1 MRFRELKS
9 RTLSQFRA
17 DPCAVGDSST
27 KEFAVGAAL
36 FSQDRV
42 TVLGVLNVTPD
53 SFSDG
58 GRFVA
63 PAAGEVALNLE
74 GAVEAGCAMARAGAH
89 VIDIG
94 GESTRPGS
102 EEISASIEIKRTLPV
117 IESLAKKFS
126 EPEFANME
134 NAPVISID
142 TQKAEV
148 AEAALRAGAS
158 VVNDVSGLNHDPK
171 LARVAA
177 DAEAWLILGHMR
189 GNPKTMQ
196 DAPNFKDVLREVA
209 DELQQSVEQ
218 AVRAGVSRERIVID
232 PGLGFGKT
240 ADDTYR
246 LLANLDVLRSQ
257 LQLPLLMGASR
268 KSFLAAVTGAPVD
281 SRDAASHAADAIA
294 VFLGAEA
301 IRVHDV
307 QGAVQVAA
315 VGKALRTAA
324 LERPKKGGE

>member
-1 MRFRELKS
+1 M
-9 RTLSQFRA
+9 
-17 DPCAVGDSST
+17 
-27 KEFAVGAAL
+27 GAAL

-63 PAAGEVALNLE
+63 PAAGAMALDLE
-74 GAVEAGCAMARAGAH
+74 GAVEAGCALARAGAD

-102 EEISASIEIKRTLPV
+102 EEISASLEIKRTLPV
-117 IESLAKKFS
+117 IESLVKKFS
-126 EPEFANME
+126 EPGISNLKTVPA
-134 NAPVISID
+134 ISID

-148 AEAALRAGAS
+148 AEAALRAGATI
-158 VVNDVSGLNHDPK
+158 VNDVSGLNRDPK

-177 DAEAWLILGHMR
+177 DADAWLILGHMR
-189 GNPKTMQ
+189 GDPKTMQ
-196 DAPNFKDVLREVA
+196 SAPFFADVVREVG
-209 DELQQSVEQ
+209 DELQSSVER
-218 AVRAGVSRERIVID
+218 AMRAGVARKKIVID

-240 ADDTYR
+240 AEDTYA
-246 LLANLDVLRSQ
+246 LLANLGVLRDR
-257 LQLPLLMGASR
+257 LQCPLLIGASR
-268 KSFLAAVTGAPVD
+268 KSFLGVVTGAPVD
-281 SRDAASHAADAIA
+281 NRSAASHAADAIA

-307 QGAVQVAA
+307 EGAVQVAA
-315 VGKALRTAA
+315 VGKALRKAAA
-324 LERPKKGGE
+324 LHPSTEGGE

>member
-1 MRFRELKS
+1 
-9 RTLSQFRA
+9 
-17 DPCAVGDSST
+17 
-27 KEFAVGAAL
+27 VGAAL

-42 TVLGVLNVTPD
+42 TVLGVLNMTPD

-63 PAAGEVALNLE
+63 PAAGAMALDLE
-74 GAVEAGCAMARAGAH
+74 GAVEAGCALARAGAD

-102 EEISASIEIKRTLPV
+102 EEIPASIEIKRTLPV
-117 IESLAKKFS
+117 IESLAKKIS
-126 EPEFANME
+126 ESEFLNLKI
-134 NAPVISID
+134 APVISID

-148 AEAALRAGAS
+148 AEAAVRAGAT
-158 VVNDVSGLNHDPK
+158 VVNDISGLNRDPK

-177 DAEAWLILGHMR
+177 DAGVWLILGHMR
-189 GNPKTMQ
+189 GDPKTMQ
-196 DAPNFKDVLREVA
+196 AAPLFKDILREVG
-209 DELQQSVEQ
+209 DELQRSVEQ
-218 AVRAGVSRERIVID
+218 AMRAGVAREKIVID

-240 ADDTYR
+240 AEDTYR
-246 LLANLDVLRSQ
+246 LLANLDVLRDRFK
-257 LQLPLLMGASR
+257 LPLLIGASR
-268 KSFLAAVTGAPVD
+268 KSFLGVVTGTPVD
-281 SRDAASHAADAIA
+281 HRSAASHAADAIA

-315 VGKALRTAA
+315 VGKALRTAVA
-324 LERPKKGGE
+324 LQQPIEGGE